1 MPRKTNWQR
10 RESRAIS
17 RSKKRR
23 KWRFLNRV
31 LLGFAIDILILDWPT
46 GFLYR
51 IICTEFSLPS
61 FFFMIPISISDS
73 ISGLHGGPRLD
84 CWIVVLF
91 TESKANGTKR
101 TRSILDVTERKR
113 KKKKTKQQLDI
124 QRVETDW
131 FLFPRFR
138 PSFVSSRFSGA
149 LARKKNTQK
158 NQQKKTRRRRR
169 SICRRATS
177 ATPLASEIDV
187 GRA

>member
-113 KKKKTKQQLDI
+113 KKKKRNNSISSALKQTGFCFHVFVLLL
-124 QRVETDW
+124 
-131 FLFPRFR
+131 FL
-138 PSFVSSRFSGA
+138 
-149 LARKKNTQK
+149 LAFLVLWPEKRTHKRINKRK
-158 NQQKKTRRRRR
+158 
-169 SICRRATS
+169 RAVAVAAS
-177 ATPLASEIDV
+177 AV
-187 GRA
+187 GRRQRRLSLRK